1 MSRCNKRFLRR
12 LLRDKEAKF
21 FSVPRNV
28 LADAVS
34 ARISD
39 AKKRKAEAKRRFKAE
54 LAELRSSWEASVAE
68 IASHFLQ
75 ASPEAALFL
84 SLAKPK
90 SI

>member
-1 MSRCNKRFLRR
+1 
-12 LLRDKEAKF
+12 LLRDKEAKFF

-75 ASPEAALFL
+75 ASPEAALLL